1 MTFEMYPGGTLGAP
15 PEVLDLV
22 TSGSVDIVP
31 LGHPPFAD
39 KLPLLNFP
47 MWAPMSAQNAVDYF
61 NLLTF
66 EDPATA
72 PLIQAEAEALGIKY
86 LGFSAGGSNV
96 FVSTNPFET
105 LADLEGVKFGAG
117 GSIPAFEALGVEV
130 VNMFPPDGYENLS
143 RGVVEATQMAFV
155 PTVMLKWYEVAPYYM
170 FDGTY
175 VAGNPWTVN
184 LDSWA
189 KLTPE
194 TQQIFMDAAK
204 DTETYSL
211 TMDAEET
218 KTLTDQIVAE
228 GVTVGN
234 LTAEDQAYWY
244 DLLFNAGAADCMTR
258 AEKLGIVENMT
269 TVLTK
274 AAEFTGVEWT
284 PAP

>member
-1 MTFEMYPGGTLGAP
+1 
-15 PEVLDLV
+15 
-22 TSGSVDIVP
+22 
-31 LGHPPFAD
+31 
-39 KLPLLNFP
+39 

-155 PTVMLKWYEVAPYYM
+155 AHRHAQVV
-170 FDGTY
+170 
-175 VAGNPWTVN
+175 
-184 LDSWA
+184 
-189 KLTPE
+189 
-194 TQQIFMDAAK
+194 
-204 DTETYSL
+204 
-211 TMDAEET
+211 
-218 KTLTDQIVAE
+218 
-228 GVTVGN
+228 
-234 LTAEDQAYWY
+234 
-244 DLLFNAGAADCMTR
+244 
-258 AEKLGIVENMT
+258 
-269 TVLTK
+269 
-274 AAEFTGVEWT
+274 
-284 PAP
+284 

>member
-1 MTFEMYPGGTLGAP
+1 
-15 PEVLDLV
+15 
-22 TSGSVDIVP
+22 
-31 LGHPPFAD
+31 
-39 KLPLLNFP
+39 
-47 MWAPMSAQNAVDYF
+47 
-61 NLLTF
+61 
-66 EDPATA
+66 
-72 PLIQAEAEALGIKY
+72 
-86 LGFSAGGSNV
+86 
-96 FVSTNPFET
+96 
-105 LADLEGVKFGAG
+105 
-117 GSIPAFEALGVEV
+117 
-130 VNMFPPDGYENLS
+130 
-143 RGVVEATQMAFV
+143 
-155 PTVMLKWYEVAPYYM
+155 MLKWYEVAPYYM

-175 VAGNPWTVN
+175 AAGNPWTVN